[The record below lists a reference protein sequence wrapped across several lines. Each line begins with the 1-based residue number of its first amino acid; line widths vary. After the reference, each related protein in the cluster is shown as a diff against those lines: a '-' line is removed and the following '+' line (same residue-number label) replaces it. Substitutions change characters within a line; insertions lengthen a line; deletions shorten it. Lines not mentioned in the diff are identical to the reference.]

1 MHVVTKGT
9 LLLGGIGVII
19 GILMVFAG
27 GSSISDIDDDWFEKE
42 GLLVESGSS
51 YGHQSEDTTMYLF
64 VKRGEVRCDEFEL
77 NVTHEDGS
85 NSEASYKHDLCTM
98 EGDRPL
104 GWEDDPIGYYHMG
117 TINDLEEGRV
127 YQIDSEQDVTLIE
140 AHVIEG
146 LVEDI
151 MGGVLGFGVGFSCLC
166 CSFVIL
172 LIGVIMI
179 FFMDDEK
186 PATTFEVDSEGR
198 VILGGQQ
205 EVGGSSQQSHDE
217 VSPDGGVGAWYE
229 DKSE

>member
-9 LLLGGIGVII
+9 LLLGGVGVIV

-27 GSSISDIDDDWFEKE
+27 GSSISNIDDDWFEQE
-42 GLLVESGSS
+42 GLLVGSGSS
-51 YGHQSEDTTMYLF
+51 YEHQSEDTTMYVF

-77 NVTHEDGS
+77 NVTQEDGS
-85 NSEASYKHDLCTM
+85 DTGASYKHDLCTM
-98 EGDRPL
+98 DGDKPM

-117 TINDLEEGRV
+117 TINNLEEGGF

-140 AHVIEG
+140 AHVIEE
-146 LVEDI
+146 LVED
-151 MGGVLGFGVGFSCLC
+151 VLGGIAGVGGGFACLC
-166 CSFVIL
+166 CSIVIL
-172 LIGVIMI
+172 LIGVILM

-205 EVGGSSQQSHDE
+205 EVGVLEDRGSEGAPADSEAQ
-217 VSPDGGVGAWYE
+217 AWYE
-229 DKSE
+229 QSKE